1 MKRLI
6 YIITVVDDGRIMDVL
21 VDENRDNILSR
32 VALPEESKAILDDE
46 GSYES
51 ELGLEVAIFEKK
63 IELT

>member
-1 MKRLI
+1 VKRLI

>member
-32 VALPEESKAILDDE
+32 VALPEESKAILDNE
-46 GSYES
+46 GCYES
-51 ELGLEVAIFEKK
+51 ENGLEIAIFEKK